1 VKSISRKTKISTI
14 TTTAAAK
21 TTIIAIRFFLKKNHD
36 EKINMYVSNE
46 F

>member
-1 VKSISRKTKISTI
+1 VKSISRKTKISTK
-14 TTTAAAK
+14 TTAAAK